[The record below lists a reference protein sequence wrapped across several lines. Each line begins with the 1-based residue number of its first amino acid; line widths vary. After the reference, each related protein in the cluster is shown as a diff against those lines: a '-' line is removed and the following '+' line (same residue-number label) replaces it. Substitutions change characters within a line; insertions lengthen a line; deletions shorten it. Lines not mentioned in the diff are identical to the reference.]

1 MRIGILGTGSV
12 GKAIGSRLVEV
23 GHQVCMGS
31 RTARNEA
38 AAEWAATVGAPARHG
53 TFADAGA
60 YGELLVNA
68 TMGLGSIDAIGA
80 ASPADL
86 DGKVLLDISNPL
98 DFSAGFPPTL
108 AIKDSDSLAETIQ
121 RTFPGLRVV
130 KALNT
135 MTADV
140 MVHPAQ
146 LGGPHDVLMSG
157 NDADA
162 KAAVATLLRGFGWP
176 ESDIV
181 DLGDIS
187 TARGTEMYLPLW
199 LRLMNALGTP
209 AFNIKVVR

>member
-1 MRIGILGTGSV
+1 MRIGIFGTGSV

-31 RTARNEA
+31 RTTDNGSATEWSA
-38 AAEWAATVGAPARHG
+38 AAGELATHG
-53 TFADAGA
+53 TFADAA
-60 YGELLVNA
+60 AFGELLVNA
-68 TMGLGSIDAIGA
+68 TMGLGSLDAIGSV
-80 ASPADL
+80 ASADL
-86 DGKVLLDISNPL
+86 EGKVLLDISNPL

-146 LGGPHDVLMSG
+146 LGGPHDVFLSG

-162 KAAVATLLRGFGWP
+162 KAAVTEILAGFGWP
-176 ESDIV
+176 AEDLL
-181 DLGDIS
+181 DLGDLS
-187 TARGTEMYLPLW
+187 TARGVEMYMPLW
-199 LRLMNALGTP
+199 LRLMGALGTP